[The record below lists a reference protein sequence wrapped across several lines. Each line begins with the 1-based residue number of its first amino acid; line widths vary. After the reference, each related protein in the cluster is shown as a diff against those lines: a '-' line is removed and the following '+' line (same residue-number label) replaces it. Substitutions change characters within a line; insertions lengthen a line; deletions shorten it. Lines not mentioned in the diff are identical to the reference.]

1 MGDRGSEASG
11 GFGQGDDELFQ
22 FLEQKRK
29 EVAAMTQAAEI
40 AREQALQLLR
50 LQQEVARIDRITE
63 SGLEGTTYS
72 EQVAERTS
80 RPQRGTSSGVDAL
93 MGSTALGSVG
103 ELPTT
108 TLSLE
113 DRRRFGLD
121 GTPPPSEATVPE
133 RRDDFVGRVSGAKFC
148 VVSNGWNWVEEG
160 RTGQTLHDPAQNDS
174 ASQGR
179 MGPSTERVP
188 FREVYGYPK
197 AGWKRASGAL
207 VSAVWASEPGTWWP
221 L

>member
-121 GTPPPSEATVPE
+121 GTPPPSEVPPSRSDTVVQVEAEVPTVTFE
-133 RRDDFVGRVSGAKFC
+133 VPAAQEEVSDAPAWSSLSAEDRMRFGL
-148 VVSNGWNWVEEG
+148 EG
-160 RTGQTLHDPAQNDS
+160 GPPTGP
-174 ASQGR
+174 
-179 MGPSTERVP
+179 VP
-188 FREVYGYPK
+188 G
-197 AGWKRASGAL
+197 
-207 VSAVWASEPGTWWP
+207 
-221 L
+221 